1 MFWLCK
7 WCLTIRIHLLQ
18 QISVTRLILE
28 YSSLSCFC
36 LCETLCQTDNLGK
49 PQHIRTLSSDDNT
62 CMCECTHTNGETPAW
77 FLLSSCPPYCSS
89 LHTCSVPPQS
99 YWKCP
104 VHNPLIIHISTTFS
118 TKNSELF
125 VEDGQFEP
133 CACCVPTYGCM
144 FPDACVRM
152 CVLSELE
159 QAALGGVFCCSWGA
173 TVLSPNRS
181 LVPAVVP
188 REGFWMRGS
197 NFTHSPPSPSPARA
211 RPPPPPLRS
220 LGTGQETKR
229 ECGWGGMGCL
239 RGCTVAP
246 VLLEGS
252 WTCHDD

>member
-1 MFWLCK
+1 MHVWMHAY
-7 WCLTIRIHLLQ
+7 TSR
-18 QISVTRLILE
+18 
-28 YSSLSCFC
+28 
-36 LCETLCQTDNLGK
+36 
-49 PQHIRTLSSDDNT
+49 
-62 CMCECTHTNGETPAW
+62 ETPAC

-89 LHTCSVPPQS
+89 LHARSFPPPS

-104 VHNPLIIHISTTFS
+104 VGNPLITHTCTTTSTLKTMSCLLKF
-118 TKNSELF
+118 
-125 VEDGQFEP
+125 GP
-133 CACCVPTYGCM
+133 CVCCVFMRGCM
-144 FPDACVRM
+144 FPYVCVYM
-152 CVLSELE
+152 CVFSELE

-197 NFTHSPPSPSPARA
+197 NFTHTPPPSPSPARG